1 MPKLITG
8 QKPYTYL
15 VANLR
20 QGSDPS
26 KGPAGN
32 PQKMRSKITRQ
43 HFPEVS
49 KAGDPSDDEF
59 FDPSTP
65 GIHTRL
71 GLVEGESTPATATV
85 TVADNDFSAGA
96 ILYVGVYTLVA
107 GVDFSVGGS
116 VGATAANLANAINNL
131 DGFSAS
137 PSGADVDITGAG
149 GPTGNETRLE
159 ADYGGGVTN
168 YTITRFAGGLP
179 EIGPPDL
186 A

>member
-32 PQKMRSKITRQ
+32 PQKMRSTYTRQ
-43 HFPEVS
+43 HFPEVP

-59 FDPSTP
+59 YSHSTP
-65 GIHTRL
+65 GTHTRL

-96 ILYVGVYTLVA
+96 TLYVGEYTLVS
-107 GVDFSVGGS
+107 GVDFSVGGTA
-116 VGATAANLANAINNL
+116 GDTATNLANAINNL
-131 DGFSAS
+131 DGFTAS
-137 PSGADVDITGAG
+137 PSGSDVDITGAG
-149 GPTGNETRLE
+149 GPAGNEARLE
-159 ADYGGGVTN
+159 AEYGAGVTN
-168 YTITRFAGGLP
+168 FTITRFSGGLP